1 MKKVLSLI
9 LAVAMLA
16 SCVAMVS
23 AANFPDVDSNYSWA
37 EDAIGALS
45 NDGIIT
51 GYDDGTFKPGK
62 DITRQEAITL
72 FSKALGASEEANK
85 MFIDLAYGIYATDL
99 AESDGSY
106 AIKQGAYLIYKK
118 VLTADDVNNYL
129 SEDNRNI
136 TLKRFEAATLIAKAL
151 GADAWLKDNPEF
163 EITFSD
169 KDEIP
174 TGYEG
179 YIYYATGL
187 GIMNGMG
194 DNKFGPNETVTRAQ
208 IAVMIKRILDTM
220 DFSYV
225 NGMISDVDPVS
236 NILTVKTA
244 EGSKESYGISL
255 TDVIFLDGTK
265 VIIDDL
271 TVGMECVVTFQGE
284 KIYQVDAVTFNGEET
299 VSGVFKGY
307 QTSSSG
313 TTIKIADNTQSTN
326 PITTYTL
333 ASNAVIEFDGEPAA
347 LTDLA
352 TGNYV
357 SVKISGGLVVTV
369 SAEKKTQEM
378 TSAKIQDIET
388 SVNGVVLTLIT
399 KTGETVKYPLASSAT
414 IMRNSSVV
422 TYDELAIGDTAS
434 LVLEY
439 RQITSIKAIGKVTS
453 ATGTIV
459 EITISN
465 GTSYITIANGSKETK
480 YAIARNCNITIE
492 EEKSDIYDLRLNSYV
507 TLKLS
512 SETVTA
518 ISSEAVSQALTV
530 SGVVK
535 TINTS
540 YGLVII
546 TCQENGVT
554 FEKQLFIG
562 DSTKIINAQT
572 GKSLTIKNIAVGN
585 SVTAAGTEKLGV
597 YEVAS
602 VMVFQ

>member
-9 LAVAMLA
+9 LAVAMLMSA
-16 SCVAMVS
+16 TAMVS
-23 AANFPDVDSNYSWA
+23 AAEFPDVDSNYSWA
-37 EDAIGALS
+37 EEAISALS
-45 NDGIIT
+45 ESGIIT

-85 MFIDLAYGIYATDL
+85 MFVDLAYGVYATDL
-99 AESDGSY
+99 AESEGSY
-106 AIKQGAYLIYKK
+106 AVKQGAYMIYKK
-118 VLTADDVNNYL
+118 VLTADEVNEYL
-129 SEDNRNI
+129 CEENRNV

-151 GADAWLKDNPEF
+151 GADAWLKDNPEY
-163 EITFSD
+163 ELTFSD
-169 KDEIP
+169 ADEIP
-174 TGYEG
+174 EGFEG

-194 DNKFGPNETVTRAQ
+194 ENIFGPNETVTRAQ

-220 DFSYV
+220 EFSY
-225 NGMISDVDPVS
+225 ISGIVSGVDAALGS
-236 NILTVKTA
+236 LNIKT
-244 EGSKESYGISL
+244 EDGSKESRKVSED
-255 TDVIFLDGTK
+255 DVIFLDGKK
-265 VIIDDL
+265 VTLDYL
-271 TVGMECVVTFQGE
+271 KVGMQCTITFQGE
-284 KIYQVDAVTFNGEET
+284 KIYQIDAVTFNGEET

-307 QTSSSG
+307 QAGATG
-313 TTIKIADNTQSTN
+313 TTFKIADVGQSTST
-326 PITTYTL
+326 TTYTL
-333 ASNAVIEFDGEPAA
+333 ASNVVIEYDGEPSTLSS
-347 LTDLA
+347 LTLGDYITLTIA
-352 TGNYV
+352 
-357 SVKISGGLVVTV
+357 GGLVVTV
-369 SAEKKTQEM
+369 SAEDKTQE
-378 TSAKIQDIET
+378 TTGAKIQDIATTGE
-388 SVNGVVLTLIT
+388 NVVITFLT
-399 KTGETVKYPLASSAT
+399 KTGETVSYPLGADAVIT
-414 IMRNSSVV
+414 RNSSKVSF
-422 TYDELAIGDTAS
+422 DELAIGDTAS

-439 RQITSIKAIGKVTS
+439 REITSIKAVGRATS

-465 GTSYITIANGSKETK
+465 ETSYITLSKDGEKTK
-480 YAIARNCNITIE
+480 YPMARNCDITIE
-492 EEKSDIYDLRLNSYV
+492 GEESNVYDLRLNSYV
-507 TLKLS
+507 TLKLA

-540 YGLVII
+540 YGLVVI
-546 TCQENGVT
+546 TCEENGIT

-562 DSTKIINAQT
+562 DNTKIINAQT
-572 GKSLTIKNIAVGN
+572 GKTLTIRNIAVGN